1 MEVSKGLAN
10 LSVEYW
16 RLLRMYDRAV
26 KEQAPEK
33 QLKASA
39 QFRYSSKKLHKIM
52 EESGLRLIAYEG
64 QKYTANLPVT
74 VLNGD
79 DFDDNEELIID
90 QTLEPT
96 IIEGD
101 RVLMFGKVVV
111 RKEGEK

>member
-1 MEVSKGLAN
+1 MEVLKDLAN

-16 RLLRMYDRAV
+16 RLLRMYERAV

-33 QLKASA
+33 QFKASA
-39 QFRYSSKKLHKIM
+39 QLRYSIKKLHKIM
-52 EESGLRLIAYEG
+52 EKNGMRLITYEEK
-64 QKYTANLPVT
+64 KYTPNLPVT

-79 DFDDNEELIID
+79 DFDDNEKLIID

-96 IIEGD
+96 IIESD
-101 RVLMFGKVVV
+101 QVLMFGKVVV